1 MTTQGSYAKPMFRSH
16 RQSFGTRLG
25 LLLLLAPAFSLASG
39 ADTRNNLILFVPD
52 GLRSEIVTAERA
64 PTLARLRED
73 GVDFRNSHSL
83 FPTFTTAN
91 ASAFATGHG
100 LADTGDFSNL
110 IYTGIRILASNAT
123 VSPFLESD
131 PVLRE
136 VNGQYGGNY
145 LDETAIIS
153 AARATGY
160 GTALIGKLGPTL
172 IFDLG
177 AMAADP
183 KSAEDG
189 TLVIDDTTGTAGQ
202 EVLLSAAWKTAF
214 ASAKISQVAPGRGD
228 NGNSG
233 DATHPGTWVPN
244 LAQQQYFLEAAV
256 KVALPHFKASGKPFV
271 LVFWSRDPDGTQ
283 HNQGDSFHRLEPGIN
298 GATSLA
304 AIRNAD
310 SALAVIEA
318 ALKRLGLDKN
328 TNILVAADHGFS
340 TIVKTGT
347 DSPSGNR
354 PYPDVK
360 AGELPVGFLGL
371 DLLTDLKA
379 TAPQLKLF
387 DPDAAY
393 REIDSTTGVH
403 PARGNGL
410 IGQDADHPEVIVVAN
425 GGSDLIYL
433 PTQPP
438 AWQRSGAEP
447 QKRSPAQRRL
457 DKKLAER
464 VVYALLQHDYVS
476 GVFVDKGRFGD
487 IAGALST
494 EAIGVGGGQAV
505 TPHPDI
511 IVNFKSQVIPGCSLG
526 PNLCASE
533 VADTTL
539 VEGQGMHGSF
549 SRADTWNFMAASGPD
564 FKSGFV
570 DELPTSN
577 ADIGMTIAQL
587 MGLMLPSH
595 GTLKGRVLNEA
606 LRAGTTDAALTPVVR
621 RSLESKA
628 APNGMRTV
636 LKMQVLGDQTY
647 FDAAGFPGRTV
658 GLDDDFGVR

>member
-1 MTTQGSYAKPMFRSH
+1 MGSKAKIALVELMNRS
-16 RQSFGTRLG
+16 RTRRNRRGELG
-25 LLLLLAPAFSLASG
+25 ALVLAFSAATW
-39 ADTRNNLILFVPD
+39 ADTPHNLILFVPD
-52 GLRSEIVTAERA
+52 GLRSEIVSVSLA
-64 PTLARLRED
+64 PAMAQLRKE
-73 GVDFRNSHSL
+73 GVDFRNGHSL

-91 ASAFATGHG
+91 ASAFATGHA

-110 IYTGIRILASNAT
+110 IYAGFRVFASNST
-123 VSPFLESD
+123 VSPFLEND

-136 VNGQYGGNY
+136 VNGQFGGNY
-145 LDETAIIS
+145 LNETAVAA
-153 AARATGY
+153 AARAKGY

-177 AMAADP
+177 AMAADK
-183 KSAEDG
+183 KSAEEG
-189 TLVIDDTTGTAGQ
+189 TLVVDDTTGSVGQ
-202 EVLLSAAWKTAF
+202 EVPLSAEWKTAF
-214 ASAKISQVAPGRGD
+214 AEAKIAQVAPGRGD
-228 NGNSG
+228 NGNTG
-233 DATHPGTWVPN
+233 DATHAGTWVPN

-283 HNQGDSFHRLEPGIN
+283 HNQGDSFHQLDPGIN
-298 GATSLA
+298 GATSFA

-310 SALAVIEA
+310 GALALIQET
-318 ALKRLGLDKN
+318 LKRLGLDRN

-347 DSPSGNR
+347 DSPSVKG
-354 PYPDVK
+354 PYKDVK
-360 AGELPVGFLGL
+360 AGELPVGFLAI
-371 DLLTDLKA
+371 DLATDLKA
-379 TAPQLKLF
+379 SAPALKLF

-393 REIDSTTGVH
+393 REIDSTKGTH

-410 IGQDADHPEVIVVAN
+410 IGPDADHPEVIVVAN

-433 PTQPP
+433 PTKPP
-438 AWQRSGAEP
+438 TWQRSAAVP
-447 QKRSPAQRRL
+447 LQRSPAQRRI

-464 VVYALLQHDYVS
+464 IVDALLKHDYVS
-476 GVFVDKGRFGD
+476 GLFVDKRRFGD
-487 IAGALST
+487 IPGTLST

-511 IVNFKSQVIPGCSLG
+511 VVNFTSRLIPGCSLG
-526 PNLCASE
+526 PSLCAAE

-577 ADIGMTIAQL
+577 ADIGMTMAYL
-587 MGLMLPSH
+587 LHLELPKKGS
-595 GTLKGRVLNEA
+595 LVGRVLAEA
-606 LRAGTTDAALTPVVR
+606 LAPTDAADPPPRVTTGVLESSPAANGLKTVVKT
-621 RSLESKA
+621 RSLGSSI
-628 APNGMRTV
+628 
-636 LKMQVLGDQTY
+636 Y
-647 FDAAGFPGRTV
+647 YDAAGFSGRTV
-658 GLDDDFGVR
+658 GIE